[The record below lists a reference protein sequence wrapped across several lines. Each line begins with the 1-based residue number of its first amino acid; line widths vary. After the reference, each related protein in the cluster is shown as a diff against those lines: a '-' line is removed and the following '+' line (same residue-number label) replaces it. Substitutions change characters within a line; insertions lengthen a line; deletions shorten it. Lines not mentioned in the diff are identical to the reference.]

1 MIENPSKK
9 RKLAIVNNEMI
20 SSSIKIQSFYRG
32 YYVRQILLS
41 QNDNMSY
48 ELLTKLLCKYNENL
62 TFIKTFNELLSK
74 KKIRNENFPSH
85 ISENIA
91 KFAISKKYNIMPN
104 WDTDKGYCY

>member
-9 RKLAIVNNEMI
+9 RKLVIVNKDMK

-32 YYVRQILLS
+32 YYVRKILLS

-48 ELLTKLLCKYNENL
+48 ELLKKLLCKYNENL
-62 TFIKTFNELLSK
+62 IFIKTFNELLSK

-91 KFAISKKYNIMPN
+91 KFAISELNNTI
-104 WDTDKGYCY
+104 